1 MFFFVDYLDVFF
13 LLHPPTA
20 AHVVVCVEVHYC
32 VVKCTTFSCT
42 WWSMCITGVVLDREC
57 DDLKYIYMYVQRLL
71 NHGQQQ
77 VDFVEECAEKDS
89 ECSFFFSFSSF
100 FSSI

>member
-1 MFFFVDYLDVFF
+1 MFFF

-57 DDLKYIYMYVQRLL
+57 DDLKYIYIYVRAEAFESWPATGGLCRGVCRE
-71 NHGQQQ
+71 GQ
-77 VDFVEECAEKDS
+77 
-89 ECSFFFSFSSF
+89 
-100 FSSI
+100 